1 MLRLQTEAV
10 ALLIDP
16 SLLARDRAIEKV
28 ARVEL
33 QSRLGGRDVER
44 ATGRGIDHARGVL
57 EAFTGTRQDEVV
69 VVAEAVPELRMLFPD
84 ALADCRRFAEVECS
98 GGHRCVIAAGKDPRV
113 DRRIAFGADPK
124 CFAWVVATDPS

>member
-57 EAFTGTRQDEVV
+57 KACTGTRQDEVV

-84 ALADCRRFAEVECS
+84 ALADCRRLPEVEWR
-98 GGHRCVIAAGKDPRV
+98 GGHRRELAGGNEPRV
-113 DRRIAFGADPK
+113 DRRIAIGIDLHQMIE
-124 CFAWVVATDPS
+124 DI